1 LFYQDSYEFIDLLE
15 KPVSLWLNMLL
26 SEDGWRPG
34 LSKKK
39 NPLETDIID
48 LPDLNKKGE
57 WSKKYF
63 QKISNAKESLKIS
76 KKVDKII
83 NEIKLKSLKN
93 NYTLEVYS
101 QVNQLTKYSANLIL
115 KLEKLDKSGE
125 FNSIYGIENEFINM
139 RMNFENIYKKT
150 RIINKPDDYILDQD
164 HHHHPANQT
173 INFDWQFLAEIM
185 LLEKIKQ
192 TYNHENI

>member
-1 LFYQDSYEFIDLLE
+1 MFYKDSYEFIDLLE

-39 NPLETDIID
+39 NPLKTDIID

-63 QKISNAKESLKIS
+63 QKINNAKESLEIS

-83 NEIKLKSLKN
+83 NEIKL
-93 NYTLEVYS
+93 
-101 QVNQLTKYSANLIL
+101 
-115 KLEKLDKSGE
+115 
-125 FNSIYGIENEFINM
+125 NSINSCL
-139 RMNFENIYKKT
+139 RLKT
-150 RIINKPDDYILDQD
+150 TSD
-164 HHHHPANQT
+164 
-173 INFDWQFLAEIM
+173 
-185 LLEKIKQ
+185 
-192 TYNHENI
+192 

>member
-1 LFYQDSYEFIDLLE
+1 
-15 KPVSLWLNMLL
+15 
-26 SEDGWRPG
+26 
-34 LSKKK
+34 
-39 NPLETDIID
+39 

-125 FNSIYGIENEFINM
+125 FNSIYGIENEFVNM

-150 RIINKPDDYILDQD
+150 RIINKPNDYILDQD

>member
-1 LFYQDSYEFIDLLE
+1 
-15 KPVSLWLNMLL
+15 
-26 SEDGWRPG
+26 
-34 LSKKK
+34 
-39 NPLETDIID
+39 
-48 LPDLNKKGE
+48 
-57 WSKKYF
+57 
-63 QKISNAKESLKIS
+63 
-76 KKVDKII
+76 
-83 NEIKLKSLKN
+83 
-93 NYTLEVYS
+93 
-101 QVNQLTKYSANLIL
+101 LIL

-125 FNSIYGIENEFINM
+125 FNSIYGIENEFVNM

-150 RIINKPDDYILDQD
+150 RIINKPNDYILDQD